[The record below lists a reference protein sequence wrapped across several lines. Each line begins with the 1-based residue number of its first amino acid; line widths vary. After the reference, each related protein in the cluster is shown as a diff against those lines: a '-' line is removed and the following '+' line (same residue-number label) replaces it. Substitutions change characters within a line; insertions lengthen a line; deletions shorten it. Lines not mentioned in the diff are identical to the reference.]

1 MDKKERLFYV
11 LLGVFVL
18 WLVAILFWIAPSLW
32 LFPEAA
38 DPTMQ
43 VISAL
48 GVGSITQALI
58 VLLTLSWQ
66 YWFRKKP
73 SGTNDTPAS
82 GKS

>member
-11 LLGVFVL
+11 LLAVFVL
-18 WLVAILFWIAPSLW
+18 WVGSIIFFLVPKVIGDGETL
-32 LFPEAA
+32 

-43 VISAL
+43 IVTAL

-66 YWFRKKP
+66 FWFRKK
-73 SGTNDTPAS
+73 SNGDRE
-82 GKS
+82 